1 MLLSVKAAELN
12 TGSDDRRHRQNQ
24 TLGKSHIYVYSIIAP
39 IRDAGSL
46 AKHCLIMGRMPYF
59 ALAWH
64 IEELS
69 DILLQVG
76 VTIIAYGRRLS
87 LQSLLSLFLNPLR
100 NLPHVY
106 RDLQMVR
113 G

>member
-1 MLLSVKAAELN
+1 M
-12 TGSDDRRHRQNQ
+12 
-24 TLGKSHIYVYSIIAP
+24 YVYSIIAL

-46 AKHCLIMGRMPYF
+46 AKHCLIVGRMPYF

-76 VTIIAYGRRLS
+76 VTIVAYGR
-87 LQSLLSLFLNPLR
+87 LLSLFLNPLR
-100 NLPHVY
+100 NLPQYRTQMSFNFSAPHHVY
-106 RDLQMVR
+106 RGLHMVR
-113 G
+113 E

>member
-1 MLLSVKAAELN
+1 
-12 TGSDDRRHRQNQ
+12 
-24 TLGKSHIYVYSIIAP
+24 
-39 IRDAGSL
+39 
-46 AKHCLIMGRMPYF
+46 MPYF

-76 VTIIAYGRRLS
+76 VTIVAYGR
-87 LQSLLSLFLNPLR
+87 LLSLFLNPLR
-100 NLPHVY
+100 NLPQYRTQMSYSFSAPPHVY
-106 RDLQMVR
+106 RGLHMVR